1 MNFAPLA
8 LLGAAWL
15 WLSQG
20 PRRNPGPFFDPGSV
34 LRTRGAETA
43 SERSLAAA
51 QLRAKR
57 GNEDRRTR
65 AAKARRE
72 AEAAAKEQRRRELYE
87 PVDAP
92 DERVQWRKHD
102 FMMRRA
108 GDHWIRVPLR
118 GGAGY
123 GLHERYREAHTLEY
137 QREAAKV
144 QTEANRLRT
153 EAKAVQDRAKA
164 IGDEAR
170 RRYLDSVEK
179 TVTELGGSRQKVHAF
194 LPANARR
201 WVEQTDVDVADIGDI
216 DPFETRV
223 REAARPLRRRK
234 LPDVWQPGGEV
245 VGLTTGAWGAA
256 LDRYLAEQVKRWQ
269 RIKQTDPERAGEA
282 QYYLDVIK
290 QHEDIKAK
298 ANTAA
303 RSEQNLIASLAR
315 KRLALDKKAATL
327 RREATRAK
335 PRKAAS

>member
-8 LLGAAWL
+8 LIGAAWL
-15 WLSQG
+15 WLSRG

-34 LRTRGAETA
+34 LRSRGAESA
-43 SERSLAAA
+43 GERSLAAA
-51 QLRAKR
+51 QLRALR
-57 GNEDRRTR
+57 GTSDKRTR
-65 AAKARRE
+65 AAAERRA

-87 PVDAP
+87 PVEAP
-92 DERVQWRKHD
+92 TEHVPWKKHD
-102 FMMRRA
+102 FMMVRRGGA
-108 GDHWIRVPLR
+108 WIRVPLR
-118 GGAGY
+118 GGEGY
-123 GLHERYREAHTLEY
+123 GLHDRYREAHTLEY

-179 TVTELGGSRQKVHAF
+179 TVAELGGSRQKVHAF

-201 WVEQTDVDVADIGDI
+201 WVEQTDVDVEDIGDI

-223 REAARPLRRRK
+223 REVSRPLRTRK
-234 LPDVWQPGGEV
+234 LPDVWQPGGAV

-269 RIKQTDPERAGEA
+269 RIKQTDPDRAGEA

-290 QHEDIKAK
+290 QHEGIKAK

-315 KRLALDKKAATL
+315 KRLTLDKKAATL
-327 RREATRAK
+327 RREAMQAK
-335 PRKAAS
+335 RRKG